1 MFLGTQS
8 SEFTPPGKIFLK
20 VLRKYNHSP
29 VFSYCTRAHAFPEGS
44 ELHLKTRRALPELFT
59 SSVICVGKSHHS
71 CDLVMV
77 LISNSQIGDDFDGFG
92 SCKGDSGGPV
102 IRFNSE
108 REHFEQIAV
117 VQGGIGA

>member
-1 MFLGTQS
+1 
-8 SEFTPPGKIFLK
+8 
-20 VLRKYNHSP
+20 
-29 VFSYCTRAHAFPEGS
+29 
-44 ELHLKTRRALPELFT
+44 
-59 SSVICVGKSHHS
+59 
-71 CDLVMV
+71 MV

-117 VQGGIGA
+117 VQGGIGACGDRDIPGIYARLRDPGVFAFITQKAAFDFGTRESVVRETADNCFFFSC